1 MKNKIFFKLSSAFS
15 LCLVALAGIA
25 VSTSTALLGTKWNVL
40 KNCLKSSFKKPPE
53 LSFPEV

>member
-25 VSTSTALLGTKWNVL
+25 VSTSTALLWHEVECPKELL
-40 KNCLKSSFKKPPE
+40 KK
-53 LSFPEV
+53 